1 MNPGRQVRFAI
12 SAMKTSP
19 TPPAHT
25 TNGAV
30 ITEDIVP
37 FLSVLPDPLRQAL
50 HTHSL
55 EDLLEVILDLGRQPL
70 ACFPG
75 HCVTLSST
83 PVSAADLQA
92 VVSRIGEFNADN
104 RAGIEGTLHRIS
116 ALRNRRHQII
126 GLTMRVGRSVTGT
139 IDLLRDLVETGAN
152 TLLLGRPGIGKTT
165 RLREIARVLSD
176 DLGKRVVIVD
186 TSNEIAGDGDIPH
199 PAIGTARRMQVP
211 HPDLQHAV
219 MIEAVENHMP
229 EVIIIDEIGTAAET
243 LAARTIAERGVQL
256 IGTAHGESLQNLIM
270 NPSLNDLVGG
280 IHAVTLGD
288 DEARLR
294 DSQKTI
300 RERKAPPTFDAV
312 VELKGRCDVI
322 VHHDT
327 ARAVDLLLQGF
338 DPGGLRRSSHGRDEK
353 IPYLQQPPDTPH
365 TANPLPP
372 SAQPRHVRIYPY
384 AMSRDIVERVI
395 RSQHL
400 EAATVGR
407 PEQAHLI
414 LTLRAR
420 DNDARLHRIVKATG
434 LPVHVVRKNSTAQIR
449 RVLLNILNILPG
461 PDDGETGE
469 AVKETEQAIQRVL
482 DEGVPVALSPRSAA
496 VRRLQHRM
504 IIRHQLVAES
514 HGSEPLRHL
523 VIQPA

>member
-1 MNPGRQVRFAI
+1 M
-12 SAMKTSP
+12 SAMNLSP

-25 TNGAV
+25 VHGAV
-30 ITEDIVP
+30 ITEDMAP
-37 FLSVLPDPLRQAL
+37 FLSALPEPLRLALQA
-50 HTHSL
+50 HSL
-55 EDLLEVILDLGRQPL
+55 NELLEVIMDTGRPPQ

-75 HCVTLSST
+75 RCVMLSAT
-83 PVSAADLQA
+83 PVTAADLQA
-92 VVSRIGEFNADN
+92 VVSKVGEFNADN

-116 ALRNRRHQII
+116 ALRNRRNQII
-126 GLTMRVGRSVTGT
+126 GLTMRIGRSVTGT
-139 IDLLRDLVETGAN
+139 IDLLRDLVEGGAN

-165 RLREIARVLSD
+165 RLREIARTLAD
-176 DLGKRVVIVD
+176 ELGKRVVIVD

-256 IGTAHGESLQNLIM
+256 IGTAHGESLRNLVQ

-294 DSQKTI
+294 DSQKTV

-312 VELKGRCDVI
+312 VELKGRHEVI
-322 VHHDT
+322 VYHDT
-327 ARAVDLLLQGF
+327 ARAVDLLLQDF
-338 DPGGLRRSSHGRDEK
+338 DPGGLRRADHGHGEK
-353 IPYLQQPPDTPH
+353 TPYRHQPSDGADSAKPQAPTP
-365 TANPLPP
+365 
-372 SAQPRHVRIYPY
+372 QPRPARIYPY
-384 AMSRDIVERVI
+384 AMSRDIVDRVI
-395 RSQHL
+395 RSQHM

-414 LTLRAR
+414 IALRAR
-420 DNDARLHRIVKATG
+420 ADDARLQRIIKATG
-434 LPVHVVRKNSTAQIR
+434 LPLHVVRKNSTAQIR

-461 PDDGETGE
+461 PDDDGETE
-469 AVKETEQAIQRVL
+469 AAVKEAEQAIQRVM
-482 DEGVPVALSPRSAA
+482 DEGVAVALSPRSAA